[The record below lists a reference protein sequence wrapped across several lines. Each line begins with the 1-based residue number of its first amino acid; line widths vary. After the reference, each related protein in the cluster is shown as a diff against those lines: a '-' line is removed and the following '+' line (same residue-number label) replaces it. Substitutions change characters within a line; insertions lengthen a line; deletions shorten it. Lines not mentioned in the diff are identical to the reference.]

1 MARIRIAVA
10 TSFGTTTA
18 CWTFQRFVVVL
29 GGAIGLGE
37 RARSAGAEVLRSA
50 PISHRCNESQRD
62 EAFTEPRIASE
73 AVPVWCQGEVEN
85 PGARPARKGW
95 RWCSANSLAKV
106 LFPAAILPQRNI
118 SVAEVFMLSAGFH
131 ARPRLNVRF
140 LPGRRSWVLAFLTRP
155 RALGAVPLVANL
167 CASLGSTERGAA
179 CGVVI
184 GRVELA
190 IARRFATC
198 VDFYEVAPRA
208 GLEPATLRLT
218 AGCSAIELPRIR

>member
-1 MARIRIAVA
+1 VVPGRGRESRSSSCTTRMA
-10 TSFGTTTA
+10 
-18 CWTFQRFVVVL
+18 
-29 GGAIGLGE
+29 
-37 RARSAGAEVLRSA
+37 LR
-50 PISHRCNESQRD
+50 
-62 EAFTEPRIASE
+62 
-73 AVPVWCQGEVEN
+73 
-85 PGARPARKGW
+85 
-95 RWCSANSLAKV
+95 CSANSLANV
-106 LFPAAILPQRNI
+106 LFPADILPQRNI

-218 AGCSAIELPRIR
+218 AGCSAIELPRNRTCWGADRGRGEPNDRNG